1 MYLLE
6 LVGDDDAFARR
17 EAAARASDVRALAPG
32 LAIARGV
39 RRPETLAY
47 TRRVGRLLGTA
58 DPTVE
63 GAVALLDAASVDR
76 SGSVAVRAR
85 DVRGRAGVDTRA
97 AERRLG
103 AVLVDRGFSV
113 DLEAPDHTLLALFS
127 EAAALGWLTA
137 EPPRGYGDRQ
147 PTEKPFFQPG
157 SMAPADART
166 LANLAGAGPDAD
178 ILDPMCG
185 TGGVLVEAGLVGSE
199 VVGLD
204 AQPKMAAGARENLAH
219 YLDDGFEVLRG
230 DATESPFADAAFDG
244 VVFDAP
250 YDRQSKVEHDSL
262 VTLVE
267 DALAEARRVGPRAVV
282 VGDRPYDE
290 AAEAAGWTVDSRFE
304 RRVHRSLTRHV
315 HVLR

>member
-1 MYLLE
+1 VYLLE
-6 LVGDDDAFARR
+6 LAGDDDAFARR

-32 LAIARGV
+32 LATARGV

-47 TRRVGRLLGTA
+47 TRRVCELVGTCE
-58 DPTVE
+58 PTVE
-63 GAVALLDAASVDR
+63 DAVALLDAATVDR
-76 SGSVAVRAR
+76 SGTVAVRAR

-103 AVLVDRGFSV
+103 DVLVDRGFDV
-113 DLEAPDHTLLALFS
+113 DLERPDHTLLALFS
-127 EAAALGWLTA
+127 DAAALGWLIA
-137 EPPRGYGDRQ
+137 DPPRGYGDRQ

-157 SMAPADART
+157 SMAPADARA
-166 LANLAGAGPDAD
+166 LANLAGAGGDAR

-185 TGGVLVEAGLVGSE
+185 TGGILVEAGLVDSD

-204 AQPKMAAGARENLAH
+204 AQAKMAAGARENLAH
-219 YLDDGFEVLRG
+219 YLGDGFDVCRG
-230 DATESPFADAAFDG
+230 DATRLPFADDGVDG

-250 YDRQSKVEHDSL
+250 YGRQSKVEHGS
-262 VTLVE
+262 VSALVE
-267 DALAEARRVGPRAVV
+267 AALAEARRVAPAAVV
-282 VGDRPYDE
+282 VGDRPYDD
-290 AAEAAGWTVDSRFE
+290 AADAAGWTVDTRFE

>member
-1 MYLLE
+1 VYLLE
-6 LVGDDDAFARR
+6 LAGDDDAFARR

-32 LAIARGV
+32 LATARGV

-47 TRRVGRLLGTA
+47 TRRVGRLVGTT

-157 SMAPADART
+157 SMAPADARA
-166 LANLAGAGPDAD
+166 LANLAGAGADAR

-185 TGGVLVEAGLVGSE
+185 TGGILVEAGLVGSD

-204 AQPKMAAGARENLAH
+204 AQAKMAAGTRENLAH
-219 YLDDGFEVLRG
+219 YLEGGFDVCRG
-230 DATESPFADAAFDG
+230 DATRLPFADDSVDG

-250 YDRQSKVEHDSL
+250 YDRQSKVDHESVSAL
-262 VTLVE
+262 VGA
-267 DALAEARRVGPRAVV
+267 ALAEARRVAPAAVV
-282 VGDRPYDE
+282 VGHRPYD
-290 AAEAAGWTVDSRFE
+290 AAADAAGWTVDSRFE